1 MSQDDS
7 RGGAGGTRPD
17 AAVDG
22 VLGGALGSPLAPTTR
37 VDDITDRLVT
47 AITIGEYLPGS
58 RLPPERDLAASL
70 RVGRMTVRAALARLV
85 EQGLIV
91 TQRGRGGGS
100 FVQAPTPGA
109 GTDVVRR
116 TLAARWSD
124 LRDTSEAIS
133 RLHGVVAEAAA
144 ENRSADDVD
153 VLHERLEGYRHAA
166 SGLAAQ
172 KADEALHVAIA
183 EAAGNSTL
191 RGVLFDL
198 EARVSIS
205 APAHLWGGPEGMR
218 EMELRALADHEALV
232 AAICEG
238 RASDAAAI
246 AREHV
251 KIDLELL
258 ERELGRADATD

>member
-1 MSQDDS
+1 MGQDDS
-7 RGGAGGTRPD
+7 RGGAGGSRSD
-17 AAVDG
+17 VAVDG
-22 VLGGALGSPLAPTTR
+22 ALGGALGAPLAPTTR
-37 VDDITDRLVT
+37 VDDLTDRVVT

-100 FVQAPTPGA
+100 FVQAPAPGS

-144 ENRSADDVD
+144 ENRTATDVD
-153 VLHERLEGYRHAA
+153 RLHDRLEGYRDAA
-166 SGLAAQ
+166 SGLASQ

-183 EAAGNSTL
+183 EAAGNATL
-191 RGVLFDL
+191 RDVLFDL

-205 APAHLWGGPEGMR
+205 APAHLWGGPDGMR

-232 AAICEG
+232 AAICDG
-238 RASDAAAI
+238 RAADAAAI

-258 ERELGRADATD
+258 ERELGRPDATG